1 MSVEKDDGVDVGLI
15 AAVEIVVAGS
25 TFESPSTRESSLSDW
40 MAGVVGAAFGTTIG
54 VVASLRAAV
63 GVGVAVR
70 GMGERRRRS
79 GNTGRRRNADTIHF
93 SSASSQALRFSCV
106 NLLTAAPARR
116 QFRPRT
122 KCATLLPRRWPD
134 PTLVFDHS

>member
-93 SSASSQALRFSCV
+93 SSASIFMRQSFDSSPG
-106 NLLTAAPARR
+106 AATVPTSHEVRDAAASPMARSNTR
-116 QFRPRT
+116 
-122 KCATLLPRRWPD
+122 L
-134 PTLVFDHS
+134 

>member
-54 VVASLRAAV
+54 VAV
-63 GVGVAVR
+63 LGIRGVD
-70 GMGERRRRS
+70 GMQIRF
-79 GNTGRRRNADTIHF
+79 I
-93 SSASSQALRFSCV
+93 SQALRFSCV
-106 NLLTAAPARR
+106 NPLTAAPARR
-116 QFRPRT
+116 QFRLRT

-134 PTLVFDHS
+134 STLVFDHS